1 MLSVTNKPFSLSV
14 DLLNVARLSV
24 VMPSVVA
31 PIMITGTGNTNSRER
46 LSTVDLL
53 IKVICFVK

>member
-1 MLSVTNKPFSLSV
+1 MLSVTNKPFSLCV
-14 DLLNVARLSV
+14 DFLNVARLSV
-24 VMPSVVA
+24 VVSSVLA
-31 PIMITGTGNTNSRER
+31 PIMITDTGNTNSRER